1 MANYQTIAPLEG
13 ITGKLN
19 KKGKTVFRQK
29 FARDSNGAVIRPMRK
44 EVYVIQN
51 PRDWKKK
58 PAKGAE
64 KQKQDRWAEVC
75 AKTKAI
81 LHDLEQRAL
90 WQQRW
95 QAQLTKAEPDAPI
108 DPRTGK
114 RKTYAKF
121 DCYVR
126 AKVWYELCQNEKGGS

>member
-1 MANYQTIAPLEG
+1 MAHYQTIAPLEG

-58 PAKGAE
+58 PAMVLRKNMRMCLNEAHPRVFEENLLTSIDSESVNSGCSVYLA
-64 KQKQDRWAEVC
+64 
-75 AKTKAI
+75 
-81 LHDLEQRAL
+81 RA
-90 WQQRW
+90 
-95 QAQLTKAEPDAPI
+95 
-108 DPRTGK
+108 
-114 RKTYAKF
+114 
-121 DCYVR
+121 
-126 AKVWYELCQNEKGGS
+126 